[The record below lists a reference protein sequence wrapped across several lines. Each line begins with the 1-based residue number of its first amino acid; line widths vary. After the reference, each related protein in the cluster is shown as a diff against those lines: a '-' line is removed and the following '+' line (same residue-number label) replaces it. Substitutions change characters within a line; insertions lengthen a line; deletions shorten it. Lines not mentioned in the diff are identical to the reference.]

1 MRNIRQQIITSI
13 HNREMQAAIQPI
25 VDVRDMH
32 WHGVEALARLNNTTA
47 RQLIQTADSHDLG
60 HIVSLQVL
68 EVTLMTVNDKAI
80 PINFNLS
87 PQQLLNDEVV
97 GGIQSLLEQHDYPA
111 KLLTIELTESPSSHS
126 TKNMLSALSPLLNS
140 GARLSLDD
148 FGVDSQNLQRVLE
161 LPLKQLKI
169 DRSFIRDIHLS
180 GMKQDIVLA
189 IIELTSK
196 YQIEAICEGVEK
208 REESDF
214 LLRHNAHLHQGYLHC
229 KPKLLPYKLNELSD
243 LHSTFN
249 LEAIWGGD
257 SLANNKSSCNI

>member
-1 MRNIRQQIITSI
+1 MSTIRQQIITSI

-25 VDVRDMH
+25 VDARDMR
-32 WHGVEALARLNNTTA
+32 WHGVEALARLANTKA
-47 RQLIQTADSHDLG
+47 WQLIQTADSQELG
-60 HIVSLQVL
+60 HLVSLQVL
-68 EVTLMTVNDKAI
+68 EVTLLTVKNKV

-87 PQQLLNDEVV
+87 PQQLLNDDVV
-97 GGIQSLLEQHDYPA
+97 RGIQGLLEQHKYPA
-111 KLLTIELTESPSSHS
+111 NLLTIELTESPSSHS
-126 TKNMLSALSPLLNS
+126 TKKMLSALSPLLNS

-169 DRSFIRDIHLS
+169 DRSFISDIHMS
-180 GMKQDIVLA
+180 GIKQDIVLA
-189 IIELTSK
+189 IIELASK
-196 YQIEAICEGVEK
+196 YQIEVICEGVEK

-214 LLRHNAHLHQGYLHC
+214 LLQHNAHLQQGYLHC

-249 LEAIWGGD
+249 LEAVWGGD
-257 SLANNKSSCNI
+257 SLANSKLSCNI